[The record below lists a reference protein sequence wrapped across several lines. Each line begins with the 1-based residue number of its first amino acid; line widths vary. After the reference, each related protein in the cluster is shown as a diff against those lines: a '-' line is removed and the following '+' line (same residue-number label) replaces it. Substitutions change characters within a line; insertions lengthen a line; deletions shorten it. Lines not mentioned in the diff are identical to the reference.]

1 MIFMSARDF
10 FENAI
15 TDVKETW
22 WMIGV
27 GLILAFLLCMLWI
40 FLMRFF
46 AGILIWTSLIV
57 LFVLFSG
64 GFGYSVYKCDQAYKS
79 GDPIADKGLLEVN
92 ITPDYFLDVLKLK
105 DTWLAFSI
113 ISGIFTL
120 IILLIFIAL
129 RKRISLAIE
138 LINQGMS
145 NFAIGTILGKSS
157 AQAQAI
163 KHKLN

>member
-1 MIFMSARDF
+1 M
-10 FENAI
+10 
-15 TDVKETW
+15 
-22 WMIGV
+22 
-27 GLILAFLLCMLWI
+27 
-40 FLMRFF
+40 
-46 AGILIWTSLIV
+46 

-138 LINQGMS
+138 LINQGMWIWTFTKS
-145 NFAIGTILGKSS
+145 IFLPAAYLLKGISCNIYMSIYQQKLCIYLPNF
-157 AQAQAI
+157 
-163 KHKLN
+163 